1 MLQGGGFYPT
11 LKSQDIL
18 DVMRQMEIPIVD
30 EDLEKPTPQRVQ
42 IWYEAFLYILKGISL
57 EQLGDDIELLDH
69 TDYPESHS
77 DDIFL
82 LSFYHNMSTLLRQ
95 VGVDDF
101 SLRDMLKPEPARVRR
116 ILSGVCN
123 FAMFRDDRMPV
134 LEKYTLQADQ
144 QAERLEAMQQE
155 LDQVNSRIATIRQQR
170 EQEQPRVN
178 SLQTENRRL
187 HDELKELRD
196 TQTSLVTATTNIKQ
210 EKDRLQDSLDSTK
223 YAIAGLQEELSR
235 LRARVV
241 HSPEKIQQ
249 AIGELTQN
257 IAQARQ
263 QLSASEDKSR
273 HLATKTDMLELIL
286 ADIRACIQQM
296 ADAEQL
302 VRQHEDELRL
312 QAHERENL
320 AHVNSSLRNL
330 TVREEQLLFQIKS
343 GEEKIDRLQKSR
355 NAKKD
360 NAAARLM
367 ALQRER
373 AEVANNLEA
382 TNRRMIAQRA
392 RFDELQ
398 TNMRRERAA
407 MEGEVVE
414 IQQSYD
420 ALRQQTLEYQDSVI
434 QSLEDLLGKFYA

>member
-1 MLQGGGFYPT
+1 MLQGSGFYPT

-134 LEKYTLQADQ
+134 LEKYTVQADQ

-155 LDQVNSRIATIRQQR
+155 LDQVNAHIATIKQQR

-178 SLQTENRRL
+178 SLQTEN
-187 HDELKELRD
+187 
-196 TQTSLVTATTNIKQ
+196 
-210 EKDRLQDSLDSTK
+210 
-223 YAIAGLQEELSR
+223 
-235 LRARVV
+235 
-241 HSPEKIQQ
+241 
-249 AIGELTQN
+249 
-257 IAQARQ
+257 
-263 QLSASEDKSR
+263 
-273 HLATKTDMLELIL
+273 
-286 ADIRACIQQM
+286 
-296 ADAEQL
+296 
-302 VRQHEDELRL
+302 
-312 QAHERENL
+312 
-320 AHVNSSLRNL
+320 
-330 TVREEQLLFQIKS
+330 
-343 GEEKIDRLQKSR
+343 
-355 NAKKD
+355 
-360 NAAARLM
+360 
-367 ALQRER
+367 
-373 AEVANNLEA
+373 
-382 TNRRMIAQRA
+382 
-392 RFDELQ
+392 
-398 TNMRRERAA
+398 
-407 MEGEVVE
+407 
-414 IQQSYD
+414 
-420 ALRQQTLEYQDSVI
+420 
-434 QSLEDLLGKFYA
+434 